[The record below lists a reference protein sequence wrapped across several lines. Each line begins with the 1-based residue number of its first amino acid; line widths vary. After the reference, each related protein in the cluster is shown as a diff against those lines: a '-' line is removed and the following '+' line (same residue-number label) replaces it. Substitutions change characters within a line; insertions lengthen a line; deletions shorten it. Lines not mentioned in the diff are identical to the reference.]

1 VARRACNFVK
11 DDGGSCGAAPLHESD
26 FCFVHAPEHAEEMA
40 ESRRLGGL
48 RRRREKTVATA
59 YDLGDL
65 DTLADVRRVIV
76 IAVLDALGLENSV
89 ARSRTL
95 AYLAMVA
102 LKALEAGEMEERL
115 RAVEELL
122 KPRPRIAARRR

>member
-1 VARRACNFVK
+1 MARRACNFVK